1 MIVINITKTKCVI
14 RDWSIFNGL
23 KNNLLSAIQDF
34 HATHWLEIKA
44 FKDNKKTLNVSAVQR

>member
-1 MIVINITKTKCVI
+1 MIVIIPKQSVSFVI
-14 RDWSIFNGL
+14 GLLFNEL

-34 HATHWLEIKA
+34 HATHRLEIKA

>member
-1 MIVINITKTKCVI
+1 MIVIIPKQSVSFVI
-14 RDWSIFNGL
+14 GLFFNEL